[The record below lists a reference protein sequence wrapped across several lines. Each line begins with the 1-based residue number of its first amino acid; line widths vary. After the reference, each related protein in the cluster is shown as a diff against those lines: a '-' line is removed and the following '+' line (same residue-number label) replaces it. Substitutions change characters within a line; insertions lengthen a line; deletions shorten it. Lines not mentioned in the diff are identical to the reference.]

1 MSISLLNCILILFT
15 ILVHKLI
22 YRVMLWDYASLT
34 KYWTLFIVIFLILN
48 LITNFLFLKPKRN

>member
-1 MSISLLNCILILFT
+1 MIKIMSISLLNCILILFT

-34 KYWTLFIVIFLILN
+34 KYWTLLL
-48 LITNFLFLKPKRN
+48 LYS

>member
-1 MSISLLNCILILFT
+1 MIKIMSISLLNCILILFT

-34 KYWTLFIVIFLILN
+34 KYWTPFYCYILNFKLNYKLFIS
-48 LITNFLFLKPKRN
+48 